1 MGVGLSSNVDY
12 EDLVLI
18 APTQPKNGRSQT
30 ELEAANSYVDR
41 LHDRALKSLETSQK
55 KTFLH
60 LKTSKA
66 RLAAWT
72 WVTQAMMIDAK
83 VGEEVWDL
91 LFAEYSRPHRLGKDL
106 DENAFKKILLELC
119 AARKALLQSIMKS
132 TKKKA
137 LVSNEK
143 ILKEIESKMK
153 SIPKMY
159 GEQNLLNMQ
168 RDIGADSRKLI
179 SRRDWHENAKL
190 VLFEDILL
198 SSAKQSSIYLFIT
211 STQIVSKRK

>member
-1 MGVGLSSNVDY
+1 MGGALSNNVDY
-12 EDLVLI
+12 EDLMLI
-18 APTQPKNGRSQT
+18 EPAQPKNGRSQS

-41 LHDRALKSLETSQK
+41 LHDRALKTLEASQK

-72 WVTQAMMIDAK
+72 WVTQALMIDAK

-119 AARKALLQSIMKS
+119 AARKALLNSIMKS

-143 ILKEIESKMK
+143 ILREIENKMK
-153 SIPKMY
+153 SMPKMY
-159 GEQNLLNMQ
+159 AKQNLLNMQ
-168 RDIGADSRKLI
+168 RDIGADSRKII
-179 SRRDWHENAKL
+179 SRRDWNENAEA
-190 VLFEDILL
+190 VLFEDVLL
-198 SSAKQSSIYLFIT
+198 SSAKQSSIYLFVT
-211 STQIVSKRK
+211 STQIVSKSK